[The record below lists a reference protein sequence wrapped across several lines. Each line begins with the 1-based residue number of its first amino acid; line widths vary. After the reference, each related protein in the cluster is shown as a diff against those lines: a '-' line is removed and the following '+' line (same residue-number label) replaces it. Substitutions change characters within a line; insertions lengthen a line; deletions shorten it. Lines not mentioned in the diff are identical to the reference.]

1 MFHYFIKQCV
11 YVAIPAVVILQSIK
25 VWVQAMWILPIC
37 QNKVGIPV
45 QTLLPI
51 VCHADST
58 SVCLPVSQV
67 TVTGSYGGR
76 IRKKQNAGG
85 LF

>member
-1 MFHYFIKQCV
+1 MRV
-11 YVAIPAVVILQSIK
+11 YNAKLCLKSAIPAVVILQAIK
-25 VWVQAMWILPIC
+25 VWVQGLWIRRIC

-45 QTLLPI
+45 QTLLPV
-51 VCHADST
+51 VCHAYST

-76 IRKKQNAGG
+76 IRKEQNAGG
-85 LF
+85 SF